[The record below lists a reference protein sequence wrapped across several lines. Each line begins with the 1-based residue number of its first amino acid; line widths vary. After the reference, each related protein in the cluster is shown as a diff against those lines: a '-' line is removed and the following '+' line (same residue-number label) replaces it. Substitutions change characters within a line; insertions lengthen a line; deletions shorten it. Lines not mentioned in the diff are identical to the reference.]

1 MIVSASRDKTLKIW
15 EIDTG
20 FCKNT
25 LQGHDDWVRVVIVN
39 EEGTYF
45 ASGSSDQNIIIWNA
59 ESFSLFKS
67 LKGHEHVI
75 ETLAFINND
84 HSKKIIKDAEYITN
98 KEEHKSNC
106 ELLLSGSRDRM
117 IKMWNFV

>member
-59 ESFSLFKS
+59 ESFSLFK
-67 LKGHEHVI
+67 KFKRAR
-75 ETLAFINND
+75 T
-84 HSKKIIKDAEYITN
+84 
-98 KEEHKSNC
+98 
-106 ELLLSGSRDRM
+106 RDR
-117 IKMWNFV
+117 NFSFYK